1 MSVNPLDSFSFQL
14 EENIEF
20 ANDLNDL
27 RWQLKDFVNA
37 NAIATN
43 ARDIGIYNLKEIIIG
58 QKYFSSDPQKFKDI
72 YRIVID
78 TGQLPNA
85 ALKQVAH
92 NLSDVNGNWF
102 FTRIYGTASTTVPVF
117 IPMPNAGST
126 YPVEIWIDTTN
137 VNINTSVDLSSFTS
151 SIIVL
156 EYYKF

>member
-1 MSVNPLDSFSFQL
+1 MSVSPLDSFSFQL

-20 ANDLNDL
+20 GNTISDL
-27 RWQLKDFVNA
+27 RWQLKDYVNA

-85 ALKQVAH
+85 ALKTVAH
-92 NLSDVNGNWF
+92 NINGINANWY
-102 FTRIYGTASTTVPVF
+102 FTRIYGTSSSAFPIF
-117 IPMPNAGST
+117 IPIPNAGPT
-126 YPVEIWIDTTN
+126 YPIEVWVDSTN
-137 VNINTSVDLSSFTS
+137 INLNTSVDLSSFTK

-156 EYYKF
+156 EFYKF